1 MTDKD
6 RPPDQVAC
14 SYCGTQTSY
23 YQVIAE
29 IPNSKVISFVI
40 DNLLGSDNRYLKQD
54 GYICIDHV
62 DCFAIKF
69 TQSRRGLES
78 TRKFRQKQTDTKK
91 VKLLCAICNGKF
103 LGRYHCVDTIKSNSL
118 KSFVMNELSRHG
130 EMITRKGTAI
140 V

>member
-69 TQSRRGLES
+69 TQSRRGLEF

-91 VKLLCAICNGKF
+91 VKLLCA
-103 LGRYHCVDTIKSNSL
+103 VSNS
-118 KSFVMNELSRHG
+118 KSLG
-130 EMITRKGTAI
+130 
-140 V
+140 